1 MSVKQELL
9 DLKEAREGLRKE
21 LEDVNSTFTSL
32 YNSKL
37 LLEQKVESLRTR
49 TSALAKSLLEKAQKD
64 LDALTLEV
72 DAVQE
77 QKTQLEQALE
87 ENQKNISEREED
99 FSLYIQEQSNMM
111 VSTFLE
117 YLKSHSEEI
126 GLELRKTYSFIP
138 VTSYQKD
145 RYGGCHVPTG
155 NFGIYDTTTKTFV
168 ISSSNFY
175 FGKVLYTFSRGTYDE
190 LICHTSNWYKQYK
203 SRFVSVFLDTLA
215 EHYNYGK
222 TFKLTFNGRDF
233 TLELV

>member
-1 MSVKQELL
+1 LSVKQEIL

-21 LEDVNSTFTSL
+21 LDDVTSTFTSL

-37 LLEQKVESLRTR
+37 LLEQKVENLRTR
-49 TSALAKSLLEKAQKD
+49 SSPLAKSLLEKAQKN

-77 QKTQLEQALE
+77 QKAQLEQALA

-111 VSTFLE
+111 ISTFLE
-117 YLKSHSEEI
+117 YLKEHSEEI
-126 GLELRKTYSFIP
+126 GLELKKTYGFIP
-138 VTSYQKD
+138 VTSYEND
-145 RYGGCHVPTG
+145 RYGGCYVPTG
-155 NFGIYDTTTKTFV
+155 NFGIYDKSTKSFV
-168 ISSSNFY
+168 VSSSNFY

-190 LICHTSNWYKQYK
+190 LICHHSNWYKQYE

-215 EHYNYGK
+215 NHYNYGE
-222 TFKLTFNGRDF
+222 TFKLTFNGCDF